1 MGHVAGRPGY
11 SEDLIMYTF
20 GFCGVFFQTG
30 YNFYH
35 QTGNQTE
42 TYKDHQTG
50 GKESGNE
57 DQGVIQTE

>member
-1 MGHVAGRPGY
+1 
-11 SEDLIMYTF
+11 MYAF
-20 GFCGVFFQTG
+20 GFCGVSFQPG

-42 TYKDHQTG
+42 TYKDHQTR
-50 GKESGNE
+50 GKEGGNE

>member
-1 MGHVAGRPGY
+1 
-11 SEDLIMYTF
+11 MYAF
-20 GFCGVFFQTG
+20 GFCGVSLQPD

-42 TYKDHQTG
+42 TYKDHQAR
-50 GKESGNE
+50 GKEGGNE